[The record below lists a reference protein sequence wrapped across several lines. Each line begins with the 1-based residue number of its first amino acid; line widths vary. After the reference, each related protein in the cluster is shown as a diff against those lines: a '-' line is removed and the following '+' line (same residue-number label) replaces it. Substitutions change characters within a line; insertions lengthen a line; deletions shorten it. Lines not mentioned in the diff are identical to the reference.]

1 MSTRCPSCQS
11 VYADDAR
18 FCPKDGTKLEKVAPA
33 SATPTPAAH
42 PAAPHARPFIP
53 PTPARQPPPPPA
65 QQAPPAPPAAP
76 APPPPSSHARVFQP
90 LGAENRATALRSG
103 PPGAASGKPADY
115 SKLVGETLDS
125 RYVITRKIGE
135 GGMSFVYL
143 ANDVI
148 TKQQV
153 AIKILSPALSHD
165 RTAMARLRREAELGG
180 RLAHP
185 NVCHI
190 IRLGETSNGLV
201 YVVMPFVQGELL
213 CDVTNRAKQLPLD
226 ITVRYITDIAA
237 GLQVAHEL
245 GIVHRD
251 LKPENI
257 MISKNSD
264 GSERAIVMDFGL
276 AKERQVSPEIKK
288 LTATGIV
295 LGTPEFMSPEQL
307 RGKALDPRTDVYSL
321 GLMAYEMLTGKLPFT
336 GRTQQEIMIARLR
349 SEPTPIRAA
358 RPDLNLSVA
367 VEKALLKSMEREPAD
382 RYQTAPEF
390 ATALGEAAGPTRGSS
405 GVLDRILRR

>member
-1 MSTRCPSCQS
+1 MASLPPTPHAPPSI
-11 VYADDAR
+11 
-18 FCPKDGTKLEKVAPA
+18 PPAPA
-33 SATPTPAAH
+33 SA
-42 PAAPHARPFIP
+42 
-53 PTPARQPPPPPA
+53 
-65 QQAPPAPPAAP
+65 
-76 APPPPSSHARVFQP
+76 PPPSSHARVFQP
-90 LGAENRATALRSG
+90 LGAENRATAQRTG
-103 PPGAASGKPADY
+103 TAGAVPSKPADY

-213 CDVTNRAKQLPLD
+213 CDVTNRAKQLSLAV
-226 ITVRYITDIAA
+226 TVRYITDIAA

-257 MISKNSD
+257 MISTDRD
-264 GSERAIVMDFGL
+264 GTARAIVMDFGL

-349 SEPTPIRAA
+349 SEPTLIRAA
-358 RPDLNLSVA
+358 RPDLDLSA
-367 VEKALLKSMEREPAD
+367 GVEKVLFKSMEREPAN
-382 RYQTAPEF
+382 RYQSAPEF
-390 ATALGEAAGPTRGSS
+390 ATALAAAAGPARGSS

>member
-18 FCPKDGTKLEKVAPA
+18 FCPKDGTKLETMVSAAATAPPPPVSVTPPA
-33 SATPTPAAH
+33 SATPTPPAH
-42 PAAPHARPFIP
+42 PAMRHAQPFIP
-53 PTPARQPPPPPA
+53 PAPPPS
-65 QQAPPAPPAAP
+65 
-76 APPPPSSHARVFQP
+76 PPPSSHARVFQP
-90 LGAENRATALRSG
+90 LGAENRATAQRSG
-103 PPGAASGKPADY
+103 PPGAVPGKPADY

-125 RYVITRKIGE
+125 RYSITRKIGE

-213 CDVTNRAKQLPLD
+213 CDITNRAKQLPLD
-226 ITVRYITDIAA
+226 VTVRYITDIAA

-257 MISKNSD
+257 MVSKAPD

-276 AKERQVSPEIKK
+276 AKERAVSAEIKK

-295 LGTPEFMSPEQL
+295 LGTP
-307 RGKALDPRTDVYSL
+307 GVH
-321 GLMAYEMLTGKLPFT
+321 
-336 GRTQQEIMIARLR
+336 
-349 SEPTPIRAA
+349 EPRAA
-358 RPDLNLSVA
+358 ARQDARPAHRCVLA
-367 VEKALLKSMEREPAD
+367 RAD
-382 RYQTAPEF
+382 GVRDAH
-390 ATALGEAAGPTRGSS
+390 GEAAVHRPHAAGDHDRAPAQRAHAHSHGAAGSELLGGTREGAAEEHGARAGGQVSDGARVRAALAETAGPGRGNS
-405 GVLDRILRR
+405 GMLDRIFGR

>member
-1 MSTRCPSCQS
+1 MSTRCPRCQS
-11 VYADDAR
+11 TYGDDAR
-18 FCPKDGTKLEKVAPA
+18 FCPKDGTKLEAMVASVEPPAPA
-33 SATPTPAAH
+33 PSAHPTPAAH
-42 PAAPHARPFIP
+42 PAAPPFIP
-53 PTPARQPPPPPA
+53 PAGA
-65 QQAPPAPPAAP
+65 PAA
-76 APPPPSSHARVFQP
+76 SQHARVFQP
-90 LGAENRATALRSG
+90 LGAENRATTQRTG
-103 PPGAASGKPADY
+103 PPGAPGAPVAAQKPGDY

-143 ANDVI
+143 AHDAI
-148 TKQQV
+148 KKESV

-165 RTAMARLRREAELGG
+165 RTAMARLRREAELAGK
-180 RLAHP
+180 LVHP

-213 CDVTNRAKQLPLD
+213 CDITNRAKQLPLEQ
-226 ITVRYITDIAA
+226 TVRYITDIAA
-237 GLQVAHEL
+237 GLQVAHAL

-257 MISKNSD
+257 MISRNPD
-264 GSERAIVMDFGL
+264 GTERAIVMDFGL
-276 AKERQVSPEIKK
+276 AKERQLSPEIKK

-307 RGKALDPRTDVYSL
+307 RGKTLDPRTDVYSL
-321 GLMAYEMLTGKLPFT
+321 GLMTYEMLTGKLPFV

-349 SEPTPIRAA
+349 SEPVLIRAA
-358 RPDLNLSVA
+358 RPDLNFSLA
-367 VEKALLKSMEREPAD
+367 IEKAILKSMEREPAD
-382 RYQTAPEF
+382 RYQSAPEF
-390 ATALGEAAGPTRGSS
+390 AAALADASNSGGSAS
-405 GVLDRILRR
+405 GVLDRIFGR

>member
-1 MSTRCPSCQS
+1 MSTRCPSCQAT
-11 VYADDAR
+11 YADDAK
-18 FCPKDGTKLEKVAPA
+18 FCPRDGTKLETV
-33 SATPTPAAH
+33 AH
-42 PAAPHARPFIP
+42 PSGNPVTPPFIP
-53 PTPARQPPPPPA
+53 PTASTPA
-65 QQAPPAPPAAP
+65 
-76 APPPPSSHARVFQP
+76 SHARVFQP
-90 LGAENRATALRSG
+90 LGAENRATAQRTG
-103 PPGAASGKPADY
+103 PPGAPAGKPQDY
-115 SKLVGETLDS
+115 SKLVGETLDL
-125 RYVITRKIGE
+125 RYVVTRKIGE

-143 ANDVI
+143 ADDVI
-148 TKQQV
+148 RKESV
-153 AIKILSPALSHD
+153 AIKILSPALSQD

-180 RLAHP
+180 RLEHP

-213 CDVTNRAKQLPLD
+213 CDVTNHARQLPLD
-226 ITVRYITDIAA
+226 VTVRYITDIAA

-257 MISKNSD
+257 MISRNPD

-276 AKERQVSPEIKK
+276 AKERQVSAEIKK

-307 RGKALDPRTDVYSL
+307 RGKPLDPRTDVYSL
-321 GLMAYEMLTGKLPFT
+321 GLMTYEMLTGTLPFI

-358 RPDLNLSVA
+358 RPDLNFPAA
-367 VEKALLKSMEREPAD
+367 VERVMLKSMEREPAD
-382 RYQTAPEF
+382 RYQSAPEF
-390 ATALGEAAGPTRGSS
+390 ATALADAAKSGGTAS
-405 GVLDRILRR
+405 GVLDRILGR

>member
-1 MSTRCPSCQS
+1 MSTRCPNCQS

-18 FCPKDGTKLEKVAPA
+18 FCPKDGTKLEAMVSAAATAPPPPVSVTPPA
-33 SATPTPAAH
+33 SATPTPPAH
-42 PAAPHARPFIP
+42 PAMRHAQPFIP
-53 PTPARQPPPPPA
+53 PAPPPS
-65 QQAPPAPPAAP
+65 
-76 APPPPSSHARVFQP
+76 PPPSSHARVFQP
-90 LGAENRATALRSG
+90 LGAENRATAQRSG
-103 PPGAASGKPADY
+103 PPGAVPGKPADH

-125 RYVITRKIGE
+125 RYSITRKIGE

-213 CDVTNRAKQLPLD
+213 CDITNRAKQLPLD
-226 ITVRYITDIAA
+226 VTVRYITDIAA

-257 MISKNSD
+257 MVSEAPD

-276 AKERQVSPEIKK
+276 AKERAVSAEIKK

-321 GLMAYEMLTGKLPFT
+321 GLMAYEMLTGKLPFI

-349 SEPTPIRAA
+349 SEPTLIRAA
-358 RPDLNLSVA
+358 RPDLNFSAAL
-367 VEKALLKSMEREPAD
+367 EKVLQKSMEREPAD

-390 ATALGEAAGPTRGSS
+390 AAALAETAGPGRGNS
-405 GVLDRILRR
+405 GMLDRIFGR

>member
-1 MSTRCPSCQS
+1 VTP
-11 VYADDAR
+11 
-18 FCPKDGTKLEKVAPA
+18 VAP
-33 SATPTPAAH
+33 SAPS
-42 PAAPHARPFIP
+42 APSA
-53 PTPARQPPPPPA
+53 PPA
-65 QQAPPAPPAAP
+65 STPPPAPPVAP
-76 APPPPSSHARVFQP
+76 LPSQHARVFQP
-90 LGAENRATALRSG
+90 LGSENRATTQRSG
-103 PPGAASGKPADY
+103 PGAAAPGKPSDY

-125 RYVITRKIGE
+125 RYAITRKIGE

-143 ANDVI
+143 ADDVI

-165 RTAMARLRREAELGG
+165 RTAMARLRREAELAG

-213 CDVTNRAKQLPLD
+213 CDITNRAKQLSLD
-226 ITVRYITDIAA
+226 VTIRYITDIAA

-257 MISKNSD
+257 MISRNPD

-307 RGKALDPRTDVYSL
+307 RGKALDARTDVYSL
-321 GLMAYEMLTGKLPFT
+321 GLMTYEMLTGKLPFV

-349 SEPTPIRAA
+349 SEPTLIRAA
-358 RPDLNLSVA
+358 RPDLDISPA
-367 VEKALLKSMEREPAD
+367 VEKVIAKSMEREPAD
-382 RYQTAPEF
+382 RYQSAPEF
-390 ATALGEAAGPTRGSS
+390 ASALSDAAGSGRTGG